1 MKHEIKIFE
10 FDWLAARVFGTE
22 YNRIFHHKIFIPMT
36 LHLYNAA
43 IYNLRII
50 FPDEG
55 IYNTYVLDIDVNG
68 DKSWVLLLHC
78 AEKSGTARYLSSF
91 IMGRRS
97 TLPVN
102 VIAYLQDKLP
112 RYDIDLQYLFQ
123 MQQNECTPT
132 QPPLFFQT
140 DKTSKTNKH
149 PLKHPSH

>member
-1 MKHEIKIFE
+1 MHE
-10 FDWLAARVFGTE
+10 
-22 YNRIFHHKIFIPMT
+22 
-36 LHLYNAA
+36 LHNFCF
-43 IYNLRII
+43 I

-55 IYNTYVLDIDVNG
+55 VYNTYVLDIDVNG

-123 MQQNECTPT
+123 MQQNECTPKQT
-132 QPPLFFQT
+132 PLVFQIY
-140 DKTSKTNKH
+140 KTTKTNKH
-149 PLKHPSH
+149 PMKHPSHWKPSTKTNTTYIPNRIFIINFYNTYVYLYNNF

>member
-1 MKHEIKIFE
+1 
-10 FDWLAARVFGTE
+10 
-22 YNRIFHHKIFIPMT
+22 MT
-36 LHLYNAA
+36 LHFYNAA
-43 IYNLRII
+43 IYNLPII

-55 IYNTYVLDIDVNG
+55 VYNTYVLDIDVNG

-123 MQQNECTPT
+123 MQQNQCTPT
-132 QPPLFFQT
+132 QTPLFFQT